1 MSMRMLTLR
10 LLCQR
15 MQQQCSVL
23 HSIPKILLQVKAV
36 VCSATTPEVFF
47 FSAVAQDEVRTHLW
61 LKR

>member
-10 LLCQR
+10 LLFQR

-23 HSIPKILLQVKAV
+23 HSIPSVLQVKAV
-36 VCSATTPEVFF
+36 VCSATTPEVFL